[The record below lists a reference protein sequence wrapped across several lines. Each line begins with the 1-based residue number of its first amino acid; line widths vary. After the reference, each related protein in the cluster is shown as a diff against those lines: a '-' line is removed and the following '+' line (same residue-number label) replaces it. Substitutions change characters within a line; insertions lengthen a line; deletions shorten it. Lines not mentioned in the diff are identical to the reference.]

1 MSDKSTKVPSQIFRW
16 FEKMKSNYE
25 QSIHQVLKRYEH
37 FTKTQ
42 QERVDNANQA
52 HLADLKK
59 QHQAQLE
66 QQEAQIAQ
74 LTKDVAF
81 YKNQIETQHA
91 TITDLNK
98 RYDTVM
104 HYLLAEKQTRSTI
117 KDVIKEDDHNTDD
130 IIASQ
135 LDGPESDPNNTNV
148 VNLADEAP
156 LRQVS
161 EPSAETIYQKAL
173 ETRQRGDQNKAF
185 DLFEKAA
192 TLGNADA
199 MGALARSYFLAE
211 GCPEDEL
218 LGLAWLIEAADKGL
232 PKAVTR
238 LAQFQESDPELV
250 MQAYNLKSELL
261 VIHN

>member
-16 FEKMKSNYE
+16 FEKMKTNYE
-25 QSIHQVLKRYEH
+25 QSIHQVLKRYEQ
-37 FTKTQ
+37 FTKAQ

-52 HLADLKK
+52 HLEDLKK
-59 QHQAQLE
+59 QHQAQLA
-66 QQEAQIAQ
+66 QQEAQISQ

-104 HYLLAEKQTRSTI
+104 HYLLAEKQTKSRFRDI
-117 KDVIKEDDHNTDD
+117 IEEEDHSTDD
-130 IIASQ
+130 IISSQ

-148 VNLADEAP
+148 VNITDETKHNTSDHEA
-156 LRQVS
+156 V
-161 EPSAETIYQKAL
+161 YQEAL
-173 ETRQRGDQNKAF
+173 STRKRGDLNKAF
-185 DLFEKAA
+185 DLFEQAA
-192 TLGNADA
+192 TLGNANA

-218 LGLAWLIEAADKGL
+218 LGLAWLIEAANNGL
-232 PKAVTR
+232 PKAISR
-238 LAQFQESDPELV
+238 LAQFEEEDPELV
-250 MQAYNLKSELL
+250 AHARNLKSELL